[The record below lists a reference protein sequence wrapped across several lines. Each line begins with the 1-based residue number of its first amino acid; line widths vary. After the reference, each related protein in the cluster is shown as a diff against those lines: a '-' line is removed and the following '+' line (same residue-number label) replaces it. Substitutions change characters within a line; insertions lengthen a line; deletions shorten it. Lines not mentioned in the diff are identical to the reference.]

1 MEGKWNICPQG
12 ARPLAGETAHIDTQE
27 QWVTDSTMQ
36 GMLRA
41 KCLSPLVSL
50 EVKYPGLGNQEGF
63 QEGNNSSWASEV
75 QVSQTGRDLNDH
87 LFQQFSF
94 LLFFFF

>member
-1 MEGKWNICPQG
+1 
-12 ARPLAGETAHIDTQE
+12 
-27 QWVTDSTMQ
+27 MQ

-63 QEGNNSSWASEV
+63 QEGNNSSGLQKCKYLRLEGTLMIIYS
-75 QVSQTGRDLNDH
+75 SSF
-87 LFQQFSF
+87 LFFSF
-94 LLFFFF
+94 VFF